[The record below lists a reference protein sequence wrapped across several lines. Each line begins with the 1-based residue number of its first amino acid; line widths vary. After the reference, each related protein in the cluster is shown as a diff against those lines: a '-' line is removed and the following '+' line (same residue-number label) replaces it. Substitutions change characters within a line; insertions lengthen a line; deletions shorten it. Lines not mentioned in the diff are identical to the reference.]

1 MLWVTPGYRL
11 LAVAAPV
18 GDIVE
23 DAGAPPSLRGNSV
36 VRLVSET
43 IALAATLVTAAL
55 TARYL
60 GPSGKGYYS
69 SLMLLGGMFVLAANA
84 GLGDAAIVVSGRGE
98 FSLRDAAGAT
108 IGAVLALALVG
119 AALSIGVSELVL
131 PGRGHEQDVAIFFT
145 GALVAVNALYL
156 TALSLF
162 LSRERVVLVGVLS
175 VANAMLST
183 AAVWTF
189 LVASDLGVEGAVL
202 GSVVGAGIAMVS
214 GLAVLPRVGVEIRP
228 RVVAGYLRAALRY
241 GVPVQMANVL
251 VLATGRLD
259 LILVYHLRDA
269 STAGRYSIALTI
281 GTLVSS
287 ASMALSFA
295 SFPRLARL
303 PGAESR
309 RLARTVVRTG
319 TAAAVVSAAALAAI
333 TPVAVPLV
341 FGSPFRGAIVPTL
354 ILIPAGVLWSL
365 QWLLCRAA
373 AAQGAPRLLF
383 SSFALSFLGMIAL
396 DVVLIDPWGATGAA
410 IASLLASGLGCAI
423 AVRHYLAQG
432 WTVADLL
439 PGRAEFGAVAQV
451 ALRPGSKR

>member
-1 MLWVTPGYRL
+1 
-11 LAVAAPV
+11 VAAPV

-43 IALAATLVTAAL
+43 IALAATLITAAL

-60 GPSGKGYYS
+60 GPAGKGYYS

-84 GLGDAAIVVSGRGE
+84 GLGEAAIVVSGRGG

-108 IGAVLALALVG
+108 ISAVLLLALAG

-131 PGRGHEQDVAIFFT
+131 PGEGHLQDLAIVFT
-145 GALVAVNALYL
+145 GVLVGVNALYT

-175 VANAMLST
+175 VTNAALST
-183 AAVWTF
+183 AAVWAL

-202 GSVVGAGIAMVS
+202 GSVVGAGTAMAV
-214 GLAVLPRVGVEIRP
+214 GFVVLPRVGVSTRP
-228 RVVAGYLRAALRY
+228 RMVPGYLRAALRY
-241 GVPVQMANVL
+241 GVPLQMANVL

-269 STAGRYSIALTI
+269 ATAGRYSIALTI

-295 SFPRLARL
+295 SFPRLANL
-303 PGAESR
+303 PAAESQA
-309 RLARTVVRTG
+309 LARTVVRTG
-319 TAAAVVSAAALAAI
+319 AAAAVVSAAVLAAV

-354 ILIPAGVLWSL
+354 ILIPAGVLWSV

-373 AAQGAPRLLF
+373 AAQGAPRTLF
-383 SSFALSFLGMIAL
+383 VSFALSFLCMIAL
-396 DVVLIDPWGATGAA
+396 DLVLIDPWGATGAA
-410 IASLLASGLGCAI
+410 IASLVASAIGCAI
-423 AVRHYLAQG
+423 AVRHYLTQG
-432 WTVADLL
+432 WHVADLV

-451 ALRPGSKR
+451 ALRPRTPR